1 MNYVSYKGNR
11 VPIFNTPLSNA
22 EMLQLRENHDTFLIK
37 DVRLGAIKCISNNI
51 QLSRFHFDL
60 GFRPMLYTTALVFVI
75 YNYIQTKK
83 KIKKVMPF
91 SFGGDIAEFVKEN
104 TPKNGAKVVEL

>member
-1 MNYVSYKGNR
+1 MNYVKYKSNK

-22 EMLQLRENHDTFLIK
+22 EMLQLREEYDTFLIK
-37 DVRLGAIKCISNNI
+37 DVRLGTVKCVSNNI
-51 QLSRFHFDL
+51 QLQRFRFDL
-60 GFRPMLYTTALVFVI
+60 GFRPMLYVTALAFVV

-91 SFGGDIAEFVKEN
+91 SFGGDIEKFVKEN
-104 TPKNGAKVVEL
+104 APKNGAKAIE